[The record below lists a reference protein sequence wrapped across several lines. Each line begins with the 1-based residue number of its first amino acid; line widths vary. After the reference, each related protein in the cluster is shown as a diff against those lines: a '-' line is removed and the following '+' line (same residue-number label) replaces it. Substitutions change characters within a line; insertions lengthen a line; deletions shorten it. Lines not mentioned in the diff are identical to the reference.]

1 MSKKWYNLFVSVD
14 QLSGEEGGQPS
25 EPDPSN
31 PTGRTQSDPAAGK
44 NPPGSAIGSS
54 GLTAAQSVAQIAASL
69 AAAPKLAAAG
79 TDISFDEIY
88 RLAEIASPSHGY
100 TIAKVGD
107 MLQSEHLRGLP
118 PAVKRASVLTALEAA
133 GVNIEE
139 VIQDAVKRDRAL
151 DAYERAQ
158 QKALDNLEATKTK
171 QNQDIQAELDRTV
184 AEYQARMRANT
195 DEVAKE
201 KEHFFG
207 WRLKKQQEEQKIA
220 DAVGYFLTENP
231 ITTSTSGSAPQAQPP
246 ASKAKE

>member
-1 MSKKWYNLFVSVD
+1 MTKKWYNLFVSVD
-14 QLSGEEGGQPS
+14 QPSGEDGQALGPDPANAAGGAQAGQPGQ
-25 EPDPSN
+25 
-31 PTGRTQSDPAAGK
+31 TGGK
-44 NPPGSAIGSS
+44 NPQASGSA
-54 GLTAAQSVAQIAASL
+54 GLSAAQSVAQIAASL
-69 AAAPKLAAAG
+69 AAAPNLAAAG
-79 TDISFDEIY
+79 TGVSFDEIY
-88 RLAEIASPSHGY
+88 RLAEIAPPSHGY
-100 TIAKVGD
+100 TIGKVGD
-107 MLQSEHLRGLP
+107 MLQSEHMRGLP

-158 QKALDNLEATKTK
+158 KKSLDNLEATKTK

-201 KEHFFG
+201 KERFFG

-231 ITTSTSGSAPQAQPP
+231 ITTSTSGPQPEAQASAP
-246 ASKAKE
+246 KAKE